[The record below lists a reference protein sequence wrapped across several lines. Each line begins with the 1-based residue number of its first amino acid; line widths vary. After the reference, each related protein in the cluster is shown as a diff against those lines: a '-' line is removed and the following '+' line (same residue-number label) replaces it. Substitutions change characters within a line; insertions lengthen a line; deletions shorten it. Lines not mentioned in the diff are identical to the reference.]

1 MSGHQMLQKRMRPEL
16 IEEKDSCCEN
26 MRKQIEMNAASTQIC
41 IVWGYSLSF
50 PDNFKNELM

>member
-41 IVWGYSLSF
+41 IV
-50 PDNFKNELM
+50 